1 MDKILQGMQAPAA
14 QETMPD
20 HLQMLAVDRTRDNQ
34 LQFIIWIN
42 SVKYPSIAEE
52 PIKSV
57 YEHMES
63 QIRPMEATVPN
74 YQREKAFYQM
84 HGPRSDASRR
94 CSEEYTARESFGVN
108 VSFLHSRERSS
119 TDQHLKPKTKA
130 EESPT
135 NQSTSSD
142 GRDFPDGNLR

>member
-1 MDKILQGMQAPAA
+1 MQATAA

-20 HLQMLAVDRTRDNQ
+20 YLQMLAEDRTRDNQ

-42 SVKYPSIAEE
+42 YVKYPSIAEE
-52 PIKSV
+52 HIKSV

-63 QIRPMEATVPN
+63 QIRPMEATPSN
-74 YQREKAFYQM
+74 YQREIALYQM

-94 CSEEYTARESFGVN
+94 WSKESTARESFGAN
-108 VSFLHSRERSS
+108 ISFLHSRERSS
-119 TDQHLKPKTKA
+119 TDHHLKPKTKA

-135 NQSTSSD
+135 NQSTGGD
-142 GRDFPDGNLR
+142 GRGFPDGNLR